1 MGPLVHAER
10 DVSRLG
16 GVVDRVESLLP
27 ELFHGLGRH
36 QQVSVREL
44 LSVGSLLDAQRVE
57 GVETVGGRREGARP
71 RRGPLPPGLPF
82 RFTPVALLVRDYRA
96 HHERDVPRRDHHDSL
111 VLEPVVLRRL
121 DDLHL
126 FGGGRFGDGG
136 RRGAGFAP
144 RHRRTQTLRAAA
156 VVVALGVA
164 AQRTLM
170 GDSLPKR
177 RDDLALGRALPDPVL
192 ATLGGIFLE
201 IRLDRGDDALG
212 VRTQRETVDVDVFRF
227 LKLPLGVDDF
237 LLGVVRVREA
247 VVRTVRLFGQGL
259 VGGPQEAGSFY
270 DGPVTG

>member
-44 LSVGSLLDAQRVE
+44 LQNARPECRASPTIDTHLSVGSLLDAQRVE

-82 RFTPVALLVRDYRA
+82 RFTPVALLVRDDRA

-136 RRGAGFAP
+136 WRGAGLAP

-177 RDDLALGRALPDPVL
+177 RDDLALGRALPDPEKTDDDFPDLNPIDFFLFYLEVKRS
-192 ATLGGIFLE
+192 LE
-201 IRLDRGDDALG
+201 IRPVEESVACPRFVPLIIGNIL
-212 VRTQRETVDVDVFRF
+212 TQN
-227 LKLPLGVDDF
+227 
-237 LLGVVRVREA
+237 
-247 VVRTVRLFGQGL
+247 
-259 VGGPQEAGSFY
+259 
-270 DGPVTG
+270 